1 MLHLSHAACKQQ
13 CMCMVQSSISVS
25 VGIKL
30 QKVQQHMQSAAQT
43 AGMHCMVGCHTS
55 SILSQPQAMTPGH
68 AQNCPDHLLLS
79 SPHSNGTLLMLR
91 AVTGAD
97 YKTSVWDVGTWKE
110 VTTGRGKPFA
120 KHPVQS
126 IVYSGRAGANGL
138 ATPPLLIA
146 SDEGPAVWG
155 M

>member
-1 MLHLSHAACKQQ
+1 MLCF
-13 CMCMVQSSISVS
+13 
-25 VGIKL
+25 
-30 QKVQQHMQSAAQT
+30 
-43 AGMHCMVGCHTS
+43 
-55 SILSQPQAMTPGH
+55 
-68 AQNCPDHLLLS
+68 
-79 SPHSNGTLLMLR
+79 
-91 AVTGAD
+91 VTGAD